1 MSIRRYVWVFLIAVL
16 LLVAAFP
23 VLADTGDVSL
33 LGQDLVIQA
42 GQHSRG
48 NAAVV
53 AGSASIAEQGTL
65 SGDLAV
71 IMGNARIAGTV
82 EGSVVVIGGTL
93 DLEATARI
101 LGDVVAAGALNRH
114 PDAQVLGDVVAGVQ
128 ASQRAAEVGGIIR
141 GDINRSPQ
149 AADTGRLDLLT
160 AAGRVASFLG
170 SLMATLLLGVLA
182 VSLIPEPVDHITG
195 VMKQSPILSIGMG
208 LLTLL
213 AAAIL
218 VPLLTI
224 LVITIPVALALGVV
238 LVLASVVGWAAS
250 GMLVGGYLIKPD
262 RYSRLTVAI
271 LGILILTVAGKVP
284 CIGWIIRLLAIS
296 WGLGAVVL
304 TRFGTSGQR
313 IWEPFASL
321 AGSGASDP
329 VETTV
334 APSMFSG
341 PTHAAP
347 SAPAETGVYRQPDQG
362 ESKSER
368 KDDTRRLDD
377 LDDDLDDDLRSY
389 TQD

>member
-1 MSIRRYVWVFLIAVL
+1 MRKWVWMLLIAVL

-33 LGQDLVIQA
+33 FGQDLVIQA
-42 GQHSRG
+42 GQHSTG

-53 AGSASIAEQGTL
+53 AGSATIAEQGTL

-71 IMGNARIAGTV
+71 IMGNARIAGVV

-101 LGDVVAAGALNRH
+101 LGDVVAAGTINRH
-114 PDAQVLGDVVAGVQ
+114 PDAQVLGDVVAGMQ
-128 ASQRAAEVGGIIR
+128 ASKRAAELGGVIR
-141 GDINRSPQ
+141 GDINRLPPQ
-149 AADTGRLDLLT
+149 AADSGRSDLLT
-160 AAGRVASFLG
+160 AVGRVASFLG

-195 VMKQSPILSIGMG
+195 VMNQSPILSIGMG

-224 LVITIPVALALGVV
+224 LIVTIPVALVMAVA
-238 LVLASVVGWAAS
+238 LVLAGVVGWAAS
-250 GMLVGGYLIKPD
+250 GMLVGGHLIKPD
-262 RYSRLTVAI
+262 RYGRLTVAI
-271 LGILILTVAGKVP
+271 VGILILTVAGKVP
-284 CIGWIIRLLAIS
+284 CIGWIIGLLAIS

-304 TRFGTSGQR
+304 TRFGTSGRR

-321 AGSGASDP
+321 AGSDASNPVEKTGASPSSRGPAAAVP
-329 VETTV
+329 VT
-334 APSMFSG
+334 
-341 PTHAAP
+341 
-347 SAPAETGVYRQPDQG
+347 PAEIDSQQQLDQG
-362 ESKSER
+362 GGPLER
-368 KDDTRRLDD
+368 SDDTRKLDELESD
-377 LDDDLDDDLRSY
+377 LDDDMQSY
-389 TQD
+389 TRQ